1 MCGGGGGGDGGASA
15 REAERQKKQNAAID
29 RVNRLFGIY
38 DDGFN
43 QGKPDKADFS
53 SYNSDYGSQFD
64 EQGYNT
70 ALAAWEKQRADAK
83 TTAEKNKT
91 AREDIYSNLRDNT
104 FSYYMND
111 LMKQR
116 GDAERGAKFSLSRR
130 GLRGG
135 SVQNDTYADIGERA
149 DRATLDIGNR
159 ADAAATKLRASDE
172 QARLDLISRIQ
183 AGMSGDAA
191 IQSATQQMQNA
202 AKDIGFNAQSNALG
216 QVFKDYGTYITEDA
230 RARGRARGYNY
241 GANFRSNPGSYYGT
255 TREGP

>member
-43 QGKPDKADFS
+43 QGKPNRD
-53 SYNSDYGSQFD
+53 DYQFD
-64 EQGYNT
+64 EQGYNA
-70 ALAAWEKQRADAK
+70 ALADWEKQRAEAK
-83 TTAEKNKT
+83 TRAEENKT
-91 AREDIYSNLRDNT
+91 TREATYSKLRDDT

-230 RARGRARGYNY
+230 RARGRARGY
-241 GANFRSNPGSYYGT
+241 GMNFRSNPGSYYGSSSNV
-255 TREGP
+255 